1 MRTSFF
7 IINLSI
13 YIYVC
18 VFVCVCKSDI
28 QWHSFIYLRFWPCCT
43 AYGIFV
49 PQLGIEPRPLPVN
62 CWTAREFH
70 IYVCPYLHGM
80 GWGKGGREREVE
92 EGGRR
97 EAKGAVKRR
106 ERRVKIGKDPE
117 SSKEQTYFWPGCK
130 TGPRNQDCTEPGQS
144 WDSRLTPQSR
154 ARWTAKQSVP
164 AGLYPLKLN
173 KNQGTCAPLS

>member
-1 MRTSFF
+1 MIWTSYTTSLPAFNLEHYLHLSKRLAHWLF
-7 IINLSI
+7 LNHSLAFPFWSLNFLVSINHENQFLYNKSL
-13 YIYVC
+13 YIYLCVC

-97 EAKGAVKRR
+97 EEQGKKVAYFFCFS
-106 ERRVKIGKDPE
+106 RVPSLIQQ
-117 SSKEQTYFWPGCK
+117 KET
-130 TGPRNQDCTEPGQS
+130 
-144 WDSRLTPQSR
+144 
-154 ARWTAKQSVP
+154 
-164 AGLYPLKLN
+164 
-173 KNQGTCAPLS
+173 LSIR